1 MLRLIALAAQATLI
15 SLAGYN
21 AVTALW
27 GWGDRKPAP
36 QGRRDRRMRAVI
48 PAHDEESVIGG
59 ILSDLA
65 DTGYQASEVWV
76 IADRCAD
83 STASIAHQA
92 GAMVAE
98 RSEGPVG
105 KGAALSWFLEEHP
118 LSDDETLVV
127 FDADNR
133 LPPETLSRIAD
144 EIDAGH
150 EVVQCY
156 LDVANPDGSLLAEA
170 SALSYWAGN
179 RMVQLAR
186 SNLGW
191 SADLGGT
198 GMAFTASA
206 LAKAGGF
213 TNSLTEDQELGAR
226 VVRAGMRVEWLH
238 DVKVRDEKPESIGV
252 AVQAEGPLDG
262 RQESGS
268 EEALSGADRH
278 VERGIDRSSP
288 APGPTRAILRRPVVR
303 RDDGAGSRDRFQ
315 MAPSLA
321 GLGSGHSSSGSR
333 ADSIPGTGRSRAEAP
348 CQVPAPGDPRRP
360 VGADQVHL
368 DEDQRLVSHT
378 THRSYFLDRTDPGPL
393 NNPHISPIP

>member
-15 SLAGYN
+15 ALAGYN

-27 GWGDRKPAP
+27 GWVDRKPAP
-36 QGRRDRRMRAVI
+36 PGRRDRRLRAVI
-48 PAHDEESVIGG
+48 AAHDEESVIGG

-65 DTGYQASEVWV
+65 GTGYQASEVWV

-83 STASIAHQA
+83 STASIALQA
-92 GAMVAE
+92 GATVAE
-98 RSEGPVG
+98 RTDGPAG
-105 KGAALSWFLEEHP
+105 KGAALSWFLDERP
-118 LSDDETLVV
+118 LHDDETLVV

-133 LPPETLSRIAD
+133 LPPETLARIAD
-144 EIDAGH
+144 ELDAGH

-206 LAKAGGF
+206 LEKAGGF

-226 VVRAGMRVEWLH
+226 VVLAGMRVEWLH
-238 DVKVRDEKPESIGV
+238 DVKVRDEKPEQLGV
-252 AVQAEGPLDG
+252 AMNQRARWMAGKRVAAKKHLP
-262 RQESGS
+262 
-268 EEALSGADRH
+268 ALLRM
-278 VERGIDRSSP
+278 SSP
-288 APGPTRAILRRPVVR
+288 GSLDQALRLVQPGRSFIAMVSGVMTVLAAATGSTWLLPWQVWGVAAAVQVLEPIPFLGREGVEPRRLVRYPLLAILAALWVPVRVISRRISGWYHTPHTGPT
-303 RDDGAGSRDRFQ
+303 S
-315 MAPSLA
+315 
-321 GLGSGHSSSGSR
+321 
-333 ADSIPGTGRSRAEAP
+333 
-348 CQVPAPGDPRRP
+348 
-360 VGADQVHL
+360 
-368 DEDQRLVSHT
+368 
-378 THRSYFLDRTDPGPL
+378 
-393 NNPHISPIP
+393 